1 MKWTPINERIIVARF
16 AGSQAK
22 LTVVACYAPTNDA
35 DETSKDDFYNTLQAV
50 AKDIPRHDL
59 VCFVGDF
66 NAKVGSDKSYCPEVL
81 GSQGLGEVNEN
92 GTLLVDFAITND
104 LIIGGTFFQHKIIH
118 KYSWNSP
125 DGRTHNQIDHIL
137 INKKWKSSLQDVRA
151 YRGADVAT
159 DRALMIAKLALK
171 LKATQKTQ
179 TKESPAYDSDKLSNT
194 KVQHEFTMQ
203 LTNRFE
209 SLALDLDNA
218 VSVEKTWTALKET
231 YNQVAKETIGH
242 KKRPKDEWLS
252 DQTWTLIEER
262 RKLKHRLLDGGD
274 NSDTV
279 LKNQLYRD
287 QDKLVKKSA
296 RGDKRNFLEKKAA
309 MAEEA
314 AKRGDSRAVY
324 RITNEIIGKRRNLN
338 GPVKDV
344 NGKTVTA
351 PDEISEVWALHFEK
365 VLNRPS

>member
-1 MKWTPINERIIVARF
+1 
-16 AGSQAK
+16 
-22 LTVVACYAPTNDA
+22 
-35 DETSKDDFYNTLQAV
+35 
-50 AKDIPRHDL
+50 
-59 VCFVGDF
+59 
-66 NAKVGSDKSYCPEVL
+66 
-81 GSQGLGEVNEN
+81 
-92 GTLLVDFAITND
+92 
-104 LIIGGTFFQHKIIH
+104 
-118 KYSWNSP
+118 
-125 DGRTHNQIDHIL
+125 
-137 INKKWKSSLQDVRA
+137 
-151 YRGADVAT
+151 
-159 DRALMIAKLALK
+159 MIAKLALK

-209 SLALDLDNA
+209 SMALDLDNA

-252 DQTWTLIEER
+252 GQTWTLIEER
-262 RKLKHRLLDGGD
+262 RKLKHCLLDGGD

-279 LKNQLYRD
+279 LKNQLYQD

-344 NGKTVTA
+344 NGKTVSA

-365 VLNRPS
+365 VLNRPSPPDTADIPTTPFLELQINTAEPSTEELTQAARKLKNGRVPGSNRI